1 MQRYFNAFS
10 ESLILL
16 AVAAALAV
24 IGQYMSISALTALG
38 LAVGGAGLKHLPEN
52 YSGIQETGG
61 K

>member
-1 MQRYFNAFS
+1 MRYFNAFT

-24 IGQYMSISALTALG
+24 LGQYQGIAPLTALG

-52 YSGIQETGG
+52 YVG